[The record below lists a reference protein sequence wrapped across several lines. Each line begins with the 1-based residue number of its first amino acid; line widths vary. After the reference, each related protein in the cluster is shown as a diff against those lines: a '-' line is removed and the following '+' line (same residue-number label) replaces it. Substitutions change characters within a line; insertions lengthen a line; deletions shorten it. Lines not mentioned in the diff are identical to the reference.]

1 MKKFSDF
8 RKTHINEEFA
18 PAEEVGVEMEMN
30 PSISTENTPADKTP
44 AVDQNADS
52 YFSHLLAFLPQIKIF
67 HWGTFGFAQ
76 HEAAG
81 KIYEAWDETLDDLV
95 EAYQGH
101 YPRIKFS
108 PSLSMVSYGEGTH
121 ETWITT
127 TEKCLSDLRS
137 TLPQTDLQNMIDE
150 LLGVISKFRFLLTLD
165 K

>member
-1 MKKFSDF
+1 MKKFNDF
-8 RKTHINEEFA
+8 KKGLLNEEFA

-30 PSISTENTPADKTP
+30 PQIPTENTPAEP
-44 AVDQNADS
+44 AKEMSGNDEH
-52 YFSHLLAFLPQIKIF
+52 FSHLLAFLPQLKIF

-81 KIYEAWDETLDDLV
+81 KIYESWDEVLDDLV

-101 YPRIKFS
+101 YPRIKFTT
-108 PSLSMVSYGEGTH
+108 SLTTVNYGEGTH
-121 ETWITT
+121 EAWISA

-137 TLPQTDLQNMIDE
+137 ALPQTDLQNMIDE
-150 LLGVISKFRFLLTLD
+150 LFGVISKFRFLLTLD

>member
-1 MKKFSDF
+1 MASNYNARF
-8 RKTHINEEFA
+8 R
-18 PAEEVGVEMEMN
+18 PAEVLIYN
-30 PSISTENTPADKTP
+30 DK
-44 AVDQNADS
+44 A
-52 YFSHLLAFLPQIKIF
+52 HLIRKR
-67 HWGTFGFAQ
+67 
-76 HEAAG
+76 
-81 KIYEAWDETLDDLV
+81 ETLDDLV